1 MVELNAAEHRLTDM
15 TNLTDFNYSVAS
27 RQTDAAGNQD
37 ETEWLNINWSS
48 WFGYYKTIP
57 ELKRAID
64 ARAMWTVG
72 KGFEANP
79 WTTTILENISGWGQD
94 TFNTILKNMI
104 ITAQINGDAYAE
116 IVRGEGTKEKPGIL
130 LNLKPLDPGAVK
142 IIVNREGRIIRYEL
156 TSKFGKD
163 KDKFVQKF
171 KPEEIFHLC
180 RDRVADEIHGVSI
193 IEAVKEIID
202 ARNECVAD
210 QRKLMHRNVVPIRI
224 WEIDTDDPTKIS
236 EFQSNVDKAVKYSE
250 NIIIPK
256 GTVIPSVSSVAPNST
271 LNPLPWLEYCGNF
284 FYQAVGIPQI
294 IVGGSQE
301 FTEATAKI
309 AYLSFQQSVED
320 WQMDIERQVWEQ
332 LYLRIELGFP
342 ASLQNELLNDEKK
355 QPNYATGMQKS
366 EMTAGENE

>member
-1 MVELNAAEHRLTDM
+1 
-15 TNLTDFNYSVAS
+15 
-27 RQTDAAGNQD
+27 
-37 ETEWLNINWSS
+37 
-48 WFGYYKTIP
+48 
-57 ELKRAID
+57 
-64 ARAMWTVG
+64 
-72 KGFEANP
+72 
-79 WTTTILENISGWGQD
+79 
-94 TFNTILKNMI
+94 MI

-116 IVRGEGTKEKPGIL
+116 QIRGDDIDNTL
-130 LNLKPLDPGAVK
+130 LNLKPLDPGCMK
-142 IIVNREGRIIRYEL
+142 IIVNDKGRIIRYEQ
-156 TSKFGKD
+156 TAKIGKE
-163 KDKFVQKF
+163 KGKTVRKF

-193 IEAVKEIID
+193 IEAVQTIID
-202 ARNECVAD
+202 ARNECVND
-210 QRKLMHRNVVPIRI
+210 QKKLMHRNVVPIRI
-224 WEIDTDDPTKIS
+224 WEVETDDPVKIA
-236 EFQSNVDKAVKYSE
+236 EFQVNVDKAVKYSE

-256 GTVIPSVSSVAPNST
+256 GTVNPIVSSVAPNAT

-332 LYLRIELGFP
+332 LRYRIELEFP

-355 QPNYATGMQKS
+355 QPNYATGMQPS
-366 EMTAGENE
+366 EMIAGANE